1 MQNTLFRLHVG
12 EGHNSMLLIVA
23 HIYREAPPYFFVVY
37 LFIILYIFWS
47 RRSDLS
53 TATQRA
59 NSRIAQQPTAL
70 ELMELSILFASVL
83 HSFLKFAKKN
93 VEETKKRGLLS
104 YINANLLKLSE
115 DC

>member
-1 MQNTLFRLHVG
+1 
-12 EGHNSMLLIVA
+12 MLLIVA
-23 HIYREAPPYFFVVY
+23 HIYREAPPYFVVVY

-83 HSFLKFAKKN
+83 HSFLEFAKKKCRGDEEKRPPKLHKRKLTE
-93 VEETKKRGLLS
+93 VERRLLVKS
-104 YINANLLKLSE
+104 GPVH
-115 DC
+115 